1 MSRYIFTNGN
11 ILTMDDAVPFA
22 EAVAVDG
29 GLIAG
34 AGSLAD
40 MKSAMPDAQ
49 IRDLQGHTLLPGFID
64 GHSHFP
70 SGGMNRLFG
79 ADLAVTTMTELLN
92 RLRKKA
98 AEDRPNE

>member
-49 IRDLQGHTLLPGFID
+49 IRDLQGTPC
-64 GHSHFP
+64 FP
-70 SGGMNRLFG
+70 ASST
-79 ADLAVTTMTELLN
+79 ATVTFPP
-92 RLRKKA
+92 A
-98 AEDRPNE
+98 A